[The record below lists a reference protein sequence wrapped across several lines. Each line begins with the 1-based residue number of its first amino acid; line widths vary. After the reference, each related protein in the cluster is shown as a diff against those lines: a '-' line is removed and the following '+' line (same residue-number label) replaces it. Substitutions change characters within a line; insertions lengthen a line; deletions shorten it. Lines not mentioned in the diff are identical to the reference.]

1 MIKNLDARFKLFLM
15 PHDLPSFLRELEKS
29 GELKRISHPVS
40 KNLEITEIADR
51 VVKRAGPALL
61 FENVVENPQIPVA
74 IGLYGSDSRL
84 ALALHDSPQNIA
96 GRIENLIQTRPGGG
110 LVNMAKMGLSLLP
123 TALSVGQKNVA
134 DGPCKEEKL
143 MGEAADLTQIPVLTC
158 WPDDG
163 GPFITLPMVFTHNP
177 NSGRRNV
184 GMYRVQI
191 YGPREAG
198 MHWQIHKVGAAHAQ
212 NAAQMG
218 QKIEAAICLG
228 GDPCL
233 PFCAIAPLP
242 EEIDEMMFAGFLR
255 GKPVEM
261 VACET
266 INVKVPAA
274 CEYVIEGTIDPT
286 ESRPEGPFGDH
297 TGYYT
302 PVEPYPIFRVSA
314 ITRRKKP
321 IYPATIVGIPPMED
335 AYLGG
340 AVGTIFKPL
349 IKTQLPELVDMNLP
363 VEACFHNLAI
373 VSIKK
378 RYPHHA
384 YKVMHALWGLGQL
397 MFSKVIIVVDDDVD
411 VQNMSEVIW
420 RVTNN
425 IDPMRDVQIVKGPV
439 DSLNHA
445 APMAGFGSKMGIDA
459 TKKWPSEGFSR
470 EWPDVVKMDAAT
482 ARKIDG
488 IWGKLGLGDD
498 PGSPSKDGHLRAK
511 MP

>member
-1 MIKNLDARFKLFLM
+1 M
-15 PHDLPSFLRELEKS
+15 PAYDLPSFLHELERRQQ
-29 GELKRISHPVS
+29 LKRITHPLS
-40 KNLEITEIADR
+40 TKLEIAEIADR
-51 VVKRAGPALL
+51 VIKRAGPALL
-61 FENVVENPQIPVA
+61 FENVKETPDVPLA
-74 IGLYGSDSRL
+74 IGLYGSHERL
-84 ALALHDSPQNIA
+84 ALALHDAPQNIA
-96 GRIENLIQTRPGGG
+96 GRIESLIKTTPPEGLLNKLQTG
-110 LVNMAKMGLSLLP
+110 LKLLP
-123 TALSVGQKNVA
+123 TLQSLGTKHVK
-134 DGPCKEEKL
+134 DGPCKEVIFK
-143 MGEAADLTQIPVLTC
+143 GDDVDLTKLPVLTC

-177 NSGRRNV
+177 NTGRRNV

-191 YGPREAG
+191 YDRNTTG
-198 MHWQIHKVGAAHAQ
+198 MHWQIHKVGAQHHREAQ
-212 NAAQMG
+212 EKN

-255 GKPVEM
+255 GKPVEITK
-261 VACET
+261 CET
-266 INVKVPAA
+266 IDVYVPAD

-302 PVEPYPIFRVSA
+302 PIEPYPVFRVTC
-314 ITRRKKP
+314 ITQRKKP

-349 IKTQLPELVDMNLP
+349 IKTQIPELVDMHLP

-378 RYPHHA
+378 RYPNHA

-411 VQNMSEVIW
+411 VHNLSEVIW

-425 IDPMRDVQIVKGPV
+425 IDPQRDVQIVKGPV

-445 APMAGFGSKMGIDA
+445 APMVGFGSKMGLDA
-459 TKKWPSEGFSR
+459 TRKWPSEGFAR
-470 EWPDVVKMDAAT
+470 EWPDVVKMDHGT
-482 ARKIDG
+482 VEKIDR
-488 IWGKLGLGDD
+488 IWNQLGLGEFLE
-498 PGSPSKDGHLRAK
+498 SPSVNGHIVVP

>member
-1 MIKNLDARFKLFLM
+1 MSAS
-15 PHDLPSFLRELEKS
+15 DLPAFVHELERRHQ
-29 GELKRISHPVS
+29 LKHITHSLS
-40 KNLEITEIADR
+40 TKLEIAEIADR
-51 VVKRAGPALL
+51 VIKRAGPALL
-61 FENVVENPQIPVA
+61 FENGKETPGVPVA
-74 IGLYGSDSRL
+74 IGLYGSHERL
-84 ALALHDSPQNIA
+84 ALALHDDPKNIA
-96 GRIENLIQTRPGGG
+96 ARIENLIKTTPPSG
-110 LVNMAKMGLSLLP
+110 LLAKMQTGLKLLP
-123 TALSVGQKNVA
+123 TLQSLGVKAVK
-134 DGPCKEEKL
+134 DGPCKEVIFR
-143 MGEAADLTQIPVLTC
+143 GDDVDLTKLPVLTC

-177 NSGRRNV
+177 NTGRRNV

-191 YGPREAG
+191 YDRNTTG
-198 MHWQIHKVGAAHAQ
+198 MHWQIHKVGAQHHREAQ
-212 NAAQMG
+212 EKK

-261 VACET
+261 TKCET
-266 INVKVPAA
+266 IDVNVPAD
-274 CEYVIEGTIDPT
+274 CEYVIEGTIEPDET
-286 ESRPEGPFGDH
+286 RPEGPFGDH

-302 PVEPYPIFRVSA
+302 PIENYPVFRVTC
-314 ITRRKKP
+314 ITQRKKP

-340 AVGTIFKPL
+340 AVGTIFMPL
-349 IKTQLPELVDMNLP
+349 IKTQIPELVDMHLP

-378 RYPHHA
+378 RYPNHA

-411 VQNMSEVIW
+411 VHNTSEVIW

-425 IDPMRDVQIVKGPV
+425 IDPARDVQIVKGPV

-445 APMAGFGSKMGIDA
+445 APMVGFGSKMGLDA
-459 TKKWPSEGFSR
+459 TRKWPSEGHAR
-470 EWPDVVKMDAAT
+470 EWPDVVKMDGAT
-482 ARKIDG
+482 VEKIDK
-488 IWGKLGLGDD
+488 IWNKLGLGEFLE
-498 PGSPSKDGHLRAK
+498 SPSVNGHIVVP

>member
-1 MIKNLDARFKLFLM
+1 MAN
-15 PHDLPSFLRELEKS
+15 DLCSFIQEIEKHKQLR
-29 GELKRISHPVS
+29 RISVPVS
-40 KNLEITEIADR
+40 AKLEITEIADR
-51 VVKRAGPALL
+51 VIKQAGPALL
-61 FENVVENPQIPVA
+61 FENVKETPSVPVA
-74 IGLYGSDSRL
+74 IGLYGSHERM

-96 GRIENLIQTRPGGG
+96 TRIEGLIKTQPPESLLGKIQTGIQ
-110 LVNMAKMGLSLLP
+110 MLP
-123 TALSVGQKNVA
+123 TLRSLSTRTVKG
-134 DGPCKEEKL
+134 GPCKDVIL
-143 MGEAADLTQIPVLTC
+143 RGEQVDLTKLPILTC

-177 NSGRRNV
+177 NTGRRNV

-191 YGPREAG
+191 YDRNTTG
-198 MHWQIHKVGAAHAQ
+198 MHWQIHKVGAQHHRVAQ
-212 NAAQMG
+212 EKQ
-218 QKIEAAICLG
+218 QPIEAAICLG

-261 VACET
+261 TKCET
-266 INVKVPAA
+266 IDVMVPAD

-302 PVEPYPIFRVSA
+302 PIENYPVFRVKC
-314 ITRRKKP
+314 ITHRKNP

-349 IKTQLPELVDMNLP
+349 IKTQIPELVDMHLP

-378 RYPHHA
+378 RYPNHA

-411 VQNMSEVIW
+411 VHNIHEVIW

-445 APMAGFGSKMGIDA
+445 APQVGFGSKMGIDA
-459 TKKWPSEGFSR
+459 TRKWPSEGHTR
-470 EWPDVVKMDAAT
+470 EWPEVVKMDRAT
-482 ARKIDG
+482 VARVDAM
-488 IWGKLGLGDD
+488 WNQLGLGDLI
-498 PGSPSKDGHLRAK
+498 PSPSVDGHIVAPQPHGK
-511 MP
+511 

>member
-1 MIKNLDARFKLFLM
+1 M
-15 PHDLPSFLRELEKS
+15 PASSASDLRTFIQQLERCQ
-29 GELKRISHPVS
+29 ELKHITYPLST
-40 KNLEITEIADR
+40 KLEIAEIADR
-51 VVKRAGPALL
+51 VIKRAGPALL
-61 FENVVENPQIPVA
+61 FEKVKETPDVPLV
-74 IGLYGSDSRL
+74 IGLYGSHQRL
-84 ALALHDSPQNIA
+84 ALALHDHPQNIA
-96 GRIENLIQTRPGGG
+96 GRIESLIKTTPPEG
-110 LVNMAKMGLSLLP
+110 LLAKMQTGLKLLP
-123 TALSVGQKNVA
+123 TLQSLGTKAVK
-134 DGPCKEEKL
+134 DGPCKEVIYRGDEVDLSKL
-143 MGEAADLTQIPVLTC
+143 PVLTC

-177 NSGRRNV
+177 NTGRRNV

-191 YGPREAG
+191 YDRNTTG
-198 MHWQIHKVGAAHAQ
+198 MHWQIHKVGAQHHREAQ
-212 NAAQMG
+212 EKK

-261 VACET
+261 VPCET
-266 INVKVPAA
+266 IDVCVPAD
-274 CEYVIEGTIDPT
+274 CEYIIEGTIDPDET
-286 ESRPEGPFGDH
+286 RPEGPFGDH

-302 PVEPYPIFRVSA
+302 PIENYPVFRVSC
-314 ITRRKKP
+314 ITQRKKP

-349 IKTQLPELVDMNLP
+349 VKTQIPELVDMHLP

-378 RYPHHA
+378 RYPNHA

-411 VQNMSEVIW
+411 VHNLSEVIW

-425 IDPMRDVQIVKGPV
+425 IDPARDVQIVKGPV

-445 APMAGFGSKMGIDA
+445 APLVGYGSKMGLDA
-459 TKKWPSEGFSR
+459 TRKWPGEGHER
-470 EWPDVVKMDAAT
+470 EWPDVVKMDQAT
-482 ARKIDG
+482 VKKIDQ
-488 IWGKLGLGDD
+488 IWHQLGLGDVIN
-498 PGSPSKDGHLRAK
+498 SPSVNGHIVAP

>member
-1 MIKNLDARFKLFLM
+1 MNT
-15 PHDLPSFLRELEKS
+15 LPQFIAELERRNW
-29 GELKRISHPVS
+29 LKRISLPIS
-40 KNLEITEIADR
+40 TKLEITEIADR
-51 VVKRAGPALL
+51 VIKQAGPALL
-61 FENVVENPQIPVA
+61 FDNVKETPGVPVA
-74 IGLYGSDSRL
+74 IGLYGSHERM

-96 GRIENLIQTRPGGG
+96 ARIEGLIKTTPPEGLLAKLQTGI
-110 LVNMAKMGLSLLP
+110 KMLP
-123 TALSVGQKNVA
+123 TLRSLGTKSVN
-134 DGPCKEEKL
+134 DGPCKEVKL
-143 MGEAADLTQIPVLTC
+143 FGDDIDLSKLPVLTC

-177 NSGRRNV
+177 NNGRRNV

-191 YGPREAG
+191 FDKNTTG
-198 MHWQIHKVGAAHAQ
+198 MHWQIHKVGAQHSRE
-212 NAAQMG
+212 AAEKS

-233 PFCAIAPLP
+233 PFCALAPLP

-261 VACET
+261 VKCET
-266 INVKVPAA
+266 IDVQVPAD
-274 CEYVIEGTIDPT
+274 CEYVIEGHVDPH
-286 ESRPEGPFGDH
+286 ELRPEGPFGDH

-302 PVEPYPIFRVSA
+302 PIEDYPVFHVTA
-314 ITRRKKP
+314 ITHRKKP

-349 IKTQLPELVDMNLP
+349 VRTQVPELVDMHLP

-378 RYPHHA
+378 RYPNHA

-411 VQNMSEVIW
+411 VHNISEVLW
-420 RVTNN
+420 RTTNN

-445 APMAGFGSKMGIDA
+445 APTPGFGSKMGIDA
-459 TKKWPSEGFSR
+459 TRKWPSEGHMR
-470 EWPDVVKMDAAT
+470 EWPDVVKIDSGTAARVDAMWS
-482 ARKIDG
+482 KLDLGPLIPSPSIDG
-488 IWGKLGLGDD
+488 HIVAPQPK
-498 PGSPSKDGHLRAK
+498 
-511 MP
+511 

>member
-1 MIKNLDARFKLFLM
+1 MPATLGEFLGELERRRQLVRIRHSLSARF
-15 PHDLPSFLRELEKS
+15 
-29 GELKRISHPVS
+29 
-40 KNLEITEIADR
+40 EITEVADR
-51 VVKRAGPALL
+51 VIKQAGPALL
-61 FENVVENPQIPVA
+61 FENVREAPDVPVA
-74 IGLYGSDSRL
+74 IGLYGSHERM
-84 ALALHDSPQNIA
+84 AMALHDTPAHIA
-96 GRIENLIQTRPGGG
+96 ERISSLIKTVPPEGLLSKVQTG
-110 LVNMAKMGLSLLP
+110 MKLLP
-123 TALSVGQKNVA
+123 TLRSLGTKSVK
-134 DGPCKEEKL
+134 DGPCKEVKL
-143 MGEAADLTQIPVLTC
+143 TGEAIDLGKLPVLTC

-177 NSGRRNV
+177 NTGRRNV
-184 GMYRVQI
+184 GMYRIQI
-191 YGPREAG
+191 YDRNSTG
-198 MHWQIHKVGAAHAQ
+198 MHWQMHKVGAQHHREAEEKKQ
-212 NAAQMG
+212 RIQAAV
-218 QKIEAAICLG
+218 CLG

-233 PFCAIAPLP
+233 PFCALAPLP

-255 GKPVEM
+255 GKPVDM
-261 VACET
+261 VQCESLD
-266 INVKVPAA
+266 IAVPAD
-274 CEYVIEGTIDPT
+274 CEYVIEGTIDPA

-302 PVEPYPIFRVSA
+302 AIENYPVFHVTC
-314 ITRRKKP
+314 ITHRKKP

-335 AYLGG
+335 GYLGG

-349 IKTQLPELVDMNLP
+349 VQTQIPELVDMSLP

-378 RYPHHA
+378 RYPNHA

-411 VQNMSEVIW
+411 VHNLSEVIW

-425 IDPMRDVQIVKGPV
+425 IDPERDVQIVKGPV

-445 APMAGFGSKMGIDA
+445 APRVGFGTKMGIDA
-459 TKKWPSEGFSR
+459 TRKWPAEGYDR

-482 ARKIDG
+482 AAKIDS
-488 IWGKLGLGDD
+488 IWDQLGLG
-498 PGSPSKDGHLRAK
+498 PLAPSPSIGGHIVAR

>member
-1 MIKNLDARFKLFLM
+1 M
-15 PHDLPSFLRELEKS
+15 PAYDLPAFVQELERHNQ
-29 GELKRISHPVS
+29 LKRVRHPLS
-40 KNLEITEIADR
+40 AKLEITEIADR
-51 VVKRAGPALL
+51 VVKQAGPALL
-61 FENVVENPQIPVA
+61 FENVKEAPDVPVA
-74 IGLYGSDSRL
+74 IGLFGSHERM
-84 ALALHDSPQNIA
+84 ALALHDSPENIA
-96 GRIENLIQTRPGGG
+96 ARIEDLIKTTPPAG
-110 LVNMAKMGLSLLP
+110 LLAKMQTGLKLLP
-123 TALSVGQKNVA
+123 TLQSLGTKSVKS
-134 DGPCKEEKL
+134 GPCKEVIWRGDDVNL
-143 MGEAADLTQIPVLTC
+143 SRLPILTC

-177 NSGRRNV
+177 NTGRRNV

-191 YGPREAG
+191 YDRNTAG
-198 MHWQIHKVGAAHAQ
+198 MHWQIHKVGAQHYREAQ
-212 NAAQMG
+212 EKQ
-218 QKIEAAICLG
+218 QPIEAAVCLG

-255 GKPVEM
+255 GKPMEM
-261 VACET
+261 VSCET
-266 INVKVPAA
+266 IDVQVPAD
-274 CEYVIEGTIDPT
+274 CEYVIEGTIDPS
-286 ESRPEGPFGDH
+286 ESRAEGPFGDH

-302 PVEPYPIFRVSA
+302 PIENYPVFRVKC
-314 ITRRKKP
+314 ITQRKKP

-349 IKTQLPELVDMNLP
+349 VKTQIPELVDMHLP

-378 RYPHHA
+378 RYPNHA

-411 VQNMSEVIW
+411 VHNLSEVIW

-425 IDPMRDVQIVKGPV
+425 IDPARDVQIVKGPV

-445 APMAGFGSKMGIDA
+445 APMVGFGSKMGLDA
-459 TKKWPSEGFSR
+459 TRKWPSEGHAR
-470 EWPDVVKMDAAT
+470 EWPEVVKMDSAT
-482 ARKIDG
+482 VQKIDE
-488 IWGKLGLGDD
+488 IWEQLGLGAKL
-498 PGSPSKDGHLRAK
+498 PSPSVNGHIIVP

>member
-1 MIKNLDARFKLFLM
+1 MNLRDFI
-15 PHDLPSFLRELEKS
+15 SELERRN
-29 GELKRISHPVS
+29 ELKRIKHPVS
-40 KNLEITEIADR
+40 ARLEIAEIADR
-51 VVKRAGPALL
+51 MIKRAGPALL
-61 FENVVENPQIPVA
+61 FENVPEAPNVPVA
-74 IGLYGSDSRL
+74 IGLYGSHSRL
-84 ALALHDSPQNIA
+84 ALALHDAPQNIA
-96 GRIENLIQTRPGGG
+96 ARIEGLIKTVPPESLFGKLQTG
-110 LVNMAKMGLSLLP
+110 LKLMPTLKSLGTRSVSDGL
-123 TALSVGQKNVA
+123 
-134 DGPCKEEKL
+134 CKEVKYFGDDVDLSKL
-143 MGEAADLTQIPVLTC
+143 PILTC

-177 NSGRRNV
+177 NTGRRNV
-184 GMYRVQI
+184 GMYRIQI
-191 YGPREAG
+191 YDRNTTG
-198 MHWQIHKVGAAHAQ
+198 MHWQIHKVGAQHHREAMEKKQ
-212 NAAQMG
+212 SIQ
-218 QKIEAAICLG
+218 AAICLG

-255 GKPVEM
+255 GKPVDM
-261 VACET
+261 VPCET
-266 INVKVPAA
+266 IDVRVPAD
-274 CEYVIEGTIDPT
+274 CEYVIEGTIDPA

-302 PVEPYPIFRVSA
+302 PIEDYPVFHVTC
-314 ITRRKKP
+314 ITHRKQP

-340 AVGTIFKPL
+340 AVGTIFMPL
-349 IKTQLPELVDMNLP
+349 IKTQVPELVDMHLP
-363 VEACFHNLAI
+363 VEAVFHNLAI

-378 RYPHHA
+378 RYPNHA

-411 VQNMSEVIW
+411 VHNMSEVIW

-445 APMAGFGSKMGIDA
+445 APMVGFGSKMGIDA
-459 TKKWPSEGFSR
+459 TRKWPSEGHAR
-470 EWPDVVKMDAAT
+470 EWPEVVKMDRAT
-482 ARKIDG
+482 VARVDAM
-488 IWGKLGLGDD
+488 WDKLGLG
-498 PGSPSKDGHLRAK
+498 PKVESPSVDGHIVAP